1 MGLATLSSE
10 TVASETGSECDTP
23 REDRNRA
30 VNYRCESNGVS
41 IEVSQSSLTK
51 CPWCTAC
58 YKSANALGMHLRRT
72 HGDYRKV
79 RSLKQSMTSG
89 DPKSRPT
96 TQPDND
102 ARSNSRSRRCEVA

>member
-10 TVASETGSECDTP
+10 TAASETGSERDTP

-30 VNYRCESNGVS
+30 DNYRCESNGDS
-41 IEVSQSSLTK
+41 IEVSQGSLTK

-58 YKSANALGMHLRRT
+58 YKSANSLRMHLRRT

-79 RSLKQSMTSG
+79 RSLK
-89 DPKSRPT
+89 
-96 TQPDND
+96 
-102 ARSNSRSRRCEVA
+102 